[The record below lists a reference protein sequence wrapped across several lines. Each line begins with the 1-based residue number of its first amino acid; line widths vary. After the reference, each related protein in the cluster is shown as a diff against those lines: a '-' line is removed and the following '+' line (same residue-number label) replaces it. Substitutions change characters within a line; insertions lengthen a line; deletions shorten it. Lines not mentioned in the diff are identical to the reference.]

1 MSRYTDI
8 EVWMDLRETFTGK
21 IDRLVLLF
29 AFVVLA
35 VSLYLVYQLS
45 QDYHRKDTVASLDTM
60 LTFTKNMLE
69 EEQQHALSLAL
80 LLSDD
85 QQVRQAYLSGDRRE
99 LFAIITDK
107 LEQIRRYQGYR
118 FDVQVHDRE
127 LKAYLRSWDLA
138 QQGEPLAG
146 FREGLVLAK
155 KSRRPLVSIEVGKR
169 LNIKAIAP
177 MLEGDRFLGSIEVI
191 EGFDHL
197 RKRLAERG
205 YRLFIVLDARY
216 LPVATTLRDAPEVT
230 GRYRLVGPVEDPEAL
245 AVLEKGPLD
254 VLGSFGYFTQD
265 GYLFGYFDLRNYH
278 NDRLGYVLI
287 TSYREMLPVPA
298 ISHETSSVELNQ
310 TGVII
315 R

>member
-1 MSRYTDI
+1 
-8 EVWMDLRETFTGK
+8 MDLRETFAKK

-35 VSLYLVYQLS
+35 ASLYLVYQLS
-45 QDYHRKDTVASLDTM
+45 QDYRRKDTIASLDTM

-80 LLSDD
+80 LLSGD
-85 QQVRQAYLSGDRRE
+85 QQVRQAYQRGDRQK

-107 LEQIRRYQGYR
+107 LEQIHMYQGYR

-127 LKAYLRSWDLA
+127 LKAYLRSWDFSA
-138 QQGEPLAG
+138 QGEPLAG

-177 MLEGDRFLGSIEVI
+177 MLEGGRFLGSIEVI

-197 RKRLAERG
+197 RKRLAEQG
-205 YRLFIVLDARY
+205 YRLFVLMDARY
-216 LPVATTLRDAPEVT
+216 LPVAITLRNAPEVA
-230 GRYRLVGPVEDPEAL
+230 GKYRLVGPVEDPEMLAAL
-245 AVLEKGPLD
+245 GKAPLKK
-254 VLGSFGYFTQD
+254 LGSFGYFTQD

-278 NDRLGYVLI
+278 NDRLGYLMI
-287 TSYREMLPVPA
+287 TSYRNAVSVPA
-298 ISHETSSVELNQ
+298 ISHETPSVELNQ
-310 TGVII
+310 SGVII

>member
-1 MSRYTDI
+1 MNLI
-8 EVWMDLRETFTGK
+8 EAVAKK

-45 QDYHRKDTVASLDTM
+45 QDYHRKETIASLDTM

-80 LLSDD
+80 LLSGD
-85 QQVRQAYLSGDRRE
+85 QQVRQAYRTDDRPR
-99 LFAIITDK
+99 LFTIITNK
-107 LEQIRRYQGYR
+107 LEQIHTYQGYR

-127 LKAYLRSWDLA
+127 LKAYLRSWDFSA
-138 QQGEPLAG
+138 QGEPLAG

-197 RKRLAERG
+197 RKRLAEQG
-205 YRLFIVLDARY
+205 YRLFILMDVRF
-216 LPVATTLRDAPEVT
+216 LPVATTLQNAPEVT
-230 GRYRLVGPVEDPEAL
+230 GRYRLVGPVEDPAAL
-245 AVLEKGPLD
+245 AALRKAPLMS
-254 VLGSFGYFTQD
+254 LGSFGYFTRA
-265 GYLFGYFDLRNYH
+265 GYLFGYFDLRNFH
-278 NDRLGYVLI
+278 NDRLGYLMI
-287 TSYREMLPVPA
+287 TSYREALSMPSIFHDTP
-298 ISHETSSVELNQ
+298 SVELNQ
-310 TGVII
+310 SGVII